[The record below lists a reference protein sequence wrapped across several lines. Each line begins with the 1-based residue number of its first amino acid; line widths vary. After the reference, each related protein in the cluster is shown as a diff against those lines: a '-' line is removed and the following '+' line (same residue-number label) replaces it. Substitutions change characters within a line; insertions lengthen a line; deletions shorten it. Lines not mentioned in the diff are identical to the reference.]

1 MEIEPTIDPS
11 QLRRNWNHRI
21 ETALPRWSAWLEH
34 LSNSLKG
41 FDQWRPTVP
50 DYLLR
55 ASSNL
60 ESELERYLEM
70 AINHL
75 HDLWVIQAWLEFP
88 EDDFIDYESLMMNLL
103 MDAMAR
109 CGRILSPENIN
120 FLPRPLEAV
129 SPHHWLEYLS
139 TCEFGRA
146 LLESMQRDE
155 GITERLP
162 PPVELPPLPREA
174 VFTSSVRS
182 LQAAQSTYKQHVDEK
197 QLIRR
202 LRAVM
207 NKSPFDGMTLAH
219 SQVATSLNECEAAHV
234 VLG

>member
-1 MEIEPTIDPS
+1 MECLVGTPV
-11 QLRRNWNHRI
+11 
-21 ETALPRWSAWLEH
+21 
-34 LSNSLKG
+34 NSLKG

-70 AINHL
+70 AMNHL

-88 EDDFIDYESLMMNLL
+88 EDDFIDHESLMMNLL

-129 SPHHWLEYLS
+129 TPSHWLEYLS

-146 LLESMQRDE
+146 CWNPCNTMRAL
-155 GITERLP
+155 ERLP
-162 PPVELPPLPREA
+162 PPVELPRFPVA
-174 VFTSSVRS
+174 IFTSSVRS
-182 LQAAQSTYKQHVDEK
+182 CKRNQRTSNTW
-197 QLIRR
+197 
-202 LRAVM
+202 M
-207 NKSPFDGMTLAH
+207 KS
-219 SQVATSLNECEAAHV
+219 N
-234 VLG
+234 

>member
-1 MEIEPTIDPS
+1 M
-11 QLRRNWNHRI
+11 
-21 ETALPRWSAWLEH
+21 EH

-55 ASSNL
+55 ATSNL

-70 AINHL
+70 AMNHL

-88 EDDFIDYESLMMNLL
+88 EDDFIDHESLMMNLL

-129 SPHHWLEYLS
+129 TPSHWLEYLS
-139 TCEFGRA
+139 TSEFGRA
-146 LLESMQRDE
+146 LLNPRNTTRGLRNASLH
-155 GITERLP
+155 RLSFP
-162 PPVELPPLPREA
+162 RFPVKPCLPHRSGPCKLRNQP
-174 VFTSSVRS
+174 TSN
-182 LQAAQSTYKQHVDEK
+182 TW
-197 QLIRR
+197 
-202 LRAVM
+202 M
-207 NKSPFDGMTLAH
+207 KS
-219 SQVATSLNECEAAHV
+219 N
-234 VLG
+234 

>member
-11 QLRRNWNHRI
+11 QLRRNWNLRV

-70 AINHL
+70 AMNHL

-88 EDDFIDYESLMMNLL
+88 EDDFIDHESLMMNLL

-120 FLPRPLEAV
+120 FLPRPLQVV
-129 SPHHWLEYLS
+129 SPPQWLEYLS

-146 LLESMQRDE
+146 LLESMQQDE
-155 GITERLP
+155 GVTERLP
-162 PPVELPPLPREA
+162 PAVELPPLPREA

-197 QLIRR
+197 QLINR
-202 LRAVM
+202 LRSVM
-207 NKSPFDGMTLAH
+207 LKSPFNGMTLAH